1 VVVVVPL
8 LMLGMACDAISVSVG
23 SPKLDQAPWS
33 RLPESFRDKGA
44 LVELELEL
52 GDQRV
57 VLLPLSLHD
66 SFPAAS
72 MESTELASPSTA
84 EWLLLLWAYHM
95 TTGLDSLALALT
107 QTANQN
113 LAGEEGEGR
122 NPAAKYPLLETRVRL
137 LSAGLQLVSLAE
149 KVRICWAWAW
159 AAARAGRRRRRRR
172 TAAAMV
178 VLAGLGKGIGFL
190 AFGFG
195 IEPTTLLTS
204 SPVNN
209 TVANLPIM

>member
-1 VVVVVPL
+1 MLVVVVVPL

-44 LVELELEL
+44 LVELKLR
-52 GDQRV
+52 DQRV

-84 EWLLLLWAYHM
+84 EWSSLWAYHM

-122 NPAAKYPLLETRVRL
+122 NPAAKSPLLETRVRL

-159 AAARAGRRRRRRR
+159 AAARAGRRRRRR

-204 SPVNN
+204 SLVNN